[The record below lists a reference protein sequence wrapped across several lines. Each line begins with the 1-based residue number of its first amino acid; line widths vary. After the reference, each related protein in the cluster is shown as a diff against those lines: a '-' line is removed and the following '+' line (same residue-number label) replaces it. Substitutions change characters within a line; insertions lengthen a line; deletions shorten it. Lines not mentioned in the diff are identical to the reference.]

1 MTFVHRVTRLLLRIN
16 YQFLIWFLA
25 ALVFAAVWL
34 HTGRLISDDRA
45 NDLATAEKG
54 IGNVARLMQE
64 HADRTFFSADQTLQ
78 HFLGEYRRHG
88 GKIDL
93 VAVAEE
99 GHFDPRILI
108 SVDIL
113 DRHGYLQQSSLPFD
127 GQIDLSDR
135 DYFQAHRSDPRDLLV
150 ISKPLRGR
158 ASGTWVIQLSRR
170 FSKPNGDF
178 DGVVV
183 VSVDADYFT
192 AFYSELKIGPNGV
205 AALYDLEG
213 NLFARHTLRKN
224 SFVGNA
230 APEPVFA
237 RARQGELDGTM
248 TFTSATDGMERIYR
262 FAKLPS
268 YRLLVLVGRATQDV
282 LAGQQTMRQQ
292 RIIEAIFLSVM
303 LLVLSLL
310 LSWSSVLR
318 KRYLRSQRNA
328 LLRLQNLT
336 DHVPGLVYQYLL
348 RSDGS
353 ACLPFASAG
362 IRDIYRLNA
371 QAVSQDATPIW
382 ALIHPEDLSGVQLSM
397 RESVRTL
404 SAWTCEY
411 RVRYDDGT
419 LVWLSGNALPQKR
432 PDGSVLWHGF
442 VMDVTQRKATEAEV
456 ERLAYYDV
464 VTGLPNRRLLMD
476 RLSRALA
483 TRASKQHQG
492 HSALLFVDLDNF
504 KNLNDTRGH
513 QLGDELLQQVAQRL
527 TACVAPRDT
536 VARLGG
542 DDFVVMLAE
551 LSDETTTADRQ
562 VAEIGEKILSS
573 LRRPYQLG
581 DFTHQGSASIGVAL
595 FNAQHASV
603 EELFK
608 HADMALYKAKD
619 SGRNT
624 LRFFDHQM
632 QTVLNERIE
641 LEAALRVGLA
651 LKQFLLYYQPQVDQQ
666 GQLVGVEALLRW
678 QHPQRGLVSP
688 AEFIALAEET
698 RLILPLGQWALESAC
713 QQLQQ
718 WSLEPER
725 AHLTI
730 AVNVS
735 SIQFQ
740 LESFVSDVLATL
752 DRSGAPAARLKLE
765 LTESVLVQDVEG
777 IVAKMLALKAH
788 GVGFSLDDFGT
799 GYSSLAYLK
808 RLPLDQVKIDQSFVS
823 DALSSTKDAAL
834 VRTTVAM
841 AHGLEMT
848 VIAEGVETQTQCD
861 FLNSVGCH
869 YFQGYLFGRPVPV
882 QELEHFF
889 QHE

>member
-1 MTFVHRVTRLLLRIN
+1 MTFIHRLSRLFLRIN
-16 YQFLIWFLA
+16 YQFLIWLLT

-34 HTGRLISDDRA
+34 HTMRLIGEDRSRT
-45 NDLATAEKG
+45 LVSAENEIVNLG
-54 IGNVARLMQE
+54 RLMQE
-64 HADRTFFSADQTLQ
+64 HAERTFFSADQTLQ

-93 VAVAEE
+93 MAVAEE
-99 GHFDPRILI
+99 GQFDPRILI

-113 DRHGYLQQSSLPFD
+113 DRHGFLQQSSLPFN
-127 GQIDLSDR
+127 GQVDLSDR
-135 DYFQAHRSDPRDLLV
+135 DYFQAHRGGPGDVLI
-150 ISKPLRGR
+150 ISKPMLGR
-158 ASGTWVIQLSRR
+158 VSGKWVIQLSRR
-170 FSKPNGDF
+170 FSKPGGDF

-205 AALYDLEG
+205 AALYDLDG
-213 NLFARHTLRKN
+213 NLFARHTMKKK

-230 APEPVFA
+230 ASEPVFA
-237 RARQGELDGTM
+237 RVRRGEQDGTE
-248 TFTSATDGMERIYR
+248 TFYSAADGIERMYR
-262 FAKLPS
+262 FEKLPS
-268 YRLLVLVGRATQDV
+268 YGLLVLLGQASQDV
-282 LAGQQTMRQQ
+282 LASQQGLRRQ
-292 RIIEAIFLSVM
+292 RIAEAVILSV
-303 LLVLSLL
+303 LLLALSAL
-310 LSWSSVLR
+310 LSWSALLR
-318 KRYLRSQRNA
+318 RRYLRSQRNA
-328 LLRLQNLT
+328 LVRLQNLT

-348 RSDGS
+348 RSDGT

-362 IRDIYRLNA
+362 IRNIYRLNA
-371 QAVSQDATPIW
+371 QAVSQDATPIL
-382 ALIHPEDLSGVQLSM
+382 ALIHPDDLPGVQASV
-397 RESVRTL
+397 RESARTL
-404 SAWTCEY
+404 TAWTCEY

-419 LVWLSGNALPQKR
+419 QAWLAGNALPQKR

-442 VMDVTQRKATEAEV
+442 VMDVTQRKTIAAEV
-456 ERLAYYDV
+456 ERLAFYDV
-464 VTGLPNRRLLMD
+464 LTGLPNRRLLVD
-476 RLSRALA
+476 RLSRALT
-483 TRASKQHQG
+483 TRASQQHHG
-492 HSALLFVDLDNF
+492 YGALLFVDLDNF

-513 QLGDELLQQVAQRL
+513 QLGDVLLQQVAQRL
-527 TACVAPRDT
+527 AACVGPGDT

-551 LSDETTTADRQ
+551 LSDDTAAATRQ
-562 VAEIGEKILSS
+562 ATEFGQKILVS

-581 DFTHQGSASIGVAL
+581 DFVHHASASVGVAL
-595 FNAQHASV
+595 FNARHASV

-608 HADMALYKAKD
+608 HADMALYQAKD

-624 LRFFDHQM
+624 LRFFNTQM
-632 QTVLNERIE
+632 QTLLNQRTE
-641 LEAALRVGLA
+641 LEAALRVGLQQ
-651 LKQFLLYYQPQVDQQ
+651 KQFLLYYQPQVDQQ

-688 AEFIALAEET
+688 AEFIPLAEET
-698 RLILPLGQWALESAC
+698 RLILPLGQWVLESAC

-718 WSLEPER
+718 WSLEPSK

-735 SIQFQ
+735 ALQFY
-740 LESFVSDVLATL
+740 LESFVADVLSTL
-752 DRSGAPAARLKLE
+752 DRTGAPATRLKLE
-765 LTESVLVQDVEG
+765 LTESLLVQDIEG

-808 RLPLDQVKIDQSFVS
+808 RLPLDQVKIDQSFVT
-823 DALSSTKDAAL
+823 DALNNAKDAAL

-841 AHGLEMT
+841 AEGLELT

-869 YFQGYLFGRPVPV
+869 HFQGYLFGRPVPV